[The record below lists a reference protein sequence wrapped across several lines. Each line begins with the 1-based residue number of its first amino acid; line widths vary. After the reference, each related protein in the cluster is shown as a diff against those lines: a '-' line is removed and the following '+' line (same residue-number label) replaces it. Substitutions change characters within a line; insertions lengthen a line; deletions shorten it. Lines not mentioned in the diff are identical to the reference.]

1 MHNGTEYVSRT
12 FGIPSDAVTRIL
24 KHNNY
29 DLTKRD
35 PVTLRNNKNGYSV
48 QELIDKYNIDVADLY
63 STYMQNGKA
72 FTAKKFGLSNFNL
85 VERILKAYNYDISKR
100 DSKKI
105 NSSKTKAALKNKY
118 GVEHA
123 LQIAKSKEKL
133 KNTNQEK
140 FGSDYFI
147 GTALFKQKSIATNLE
162 KYGYE

>member
-1 MHNGTEYVSRT
+1 M
-12 FGIPSDAVTRIL
+12 
-24 KHNNY
+24 
-29 DLTKRD
+29 
-35 PVTLRNNKNGYSV
+35 
-48 QELIDKYNIDVADLY
+48 QELIDKYDIDVADLY
-63 STYMQNGKA
+63 STYMQNGKQ

-85 VERILKAYNYDISKR
+85 VERILKAYNYDIAKR

-105 NSSKTKAALKNKY
+105 NSIKTAAALKNKY

-147 GTALFKQKSIATNLE
+147 GTALFKEKSIATNLE